1 MKQRLSEED
10 IARLEERTAELEGL
24 ASLVSFRPEVT
35 LQAGPPDSPWSF
47 NFVTAI
53 VNAPVNDLLDRSM
66 DYCRGLTMH
75 EAAHATVTR
84 IFDMVHPSL
93 FQGRHVHALFNS
105 IEDCR
110 IETWIKDR
118 NPGAAPWIRLY
129 NDRLFAP
136 IVNGRPIES
145 WVTQYNMMILS
156 RWWFGEDPKAVAPE
170 VQDAFDRTW
179 PAIQRAIAA
188 QPPKIEINSPIVDD
202 IYNNNRTLRLAY
214 IQQDFV
220 DPPSDF
226 EKLVRIRQLQMVY
239 IVVKEVLPVYEELNR
254 KQQNS
259 SQSQQDL
266 QRFLEQMRAHHTTQ
280 QSGQRG
286 SGQAAQGR
294 PGQGQGGVGQQFTP
308 GGGAGAGNVQDAI
321 QQALNVNPRD
331 QYLKVWQSLS
341 AEIDLLSNQLIQ
353 VFHQRSRM
361 KWLSGYESGAR
372 LDVRRAMAFEADPRL
387 YRVLWQRK
395 STPKKI
401 DPCFTLLLDRSG
413 SMSGERI
420 QGAFKGLVLLTE
432 VCSRLSVPLN
442 IVSFASDQTV
452 EMTFDESLTEAKRM
466 KLGTLM
472 SRANNQTYMG
482 AALRNLENILE
493 ETPASDKFLI
503 VLSDG
508 IPSDES
514 ETTNMVR
521 RLSSKDVTCIGLGI
535 GPETANLNR
544 FFAEGMFDVTPTDVA
559 EGFAQII
566 REKLL

>member
-1 MKQRLSEED
+1 
-10 IARLEERTAELEGL
+10 
-24 ASLVSFRPEVT
+24 
-35 LQAGPPDSPWSF
+35 
-47 NFVTAI
+47 
-53 VNAPVNDLLDRSM
+53 
-66 DYCRGLTMH
+66 
-75 EAAHATVTR
+75 
-84 IFDMVHPSL
+84 
-93 FQGRHVHALFNS
+93 
-105 IEDCR
+105 
-110 IETWIKDR
+110 
-118 NPGAAPWIRLY
+118 
-129 NDRLFAP
+129 
-136 IVNGRPIES
+136 
-145 WVTQYNMMILS
+145 MMILS

-188 QPPKIEINSPIVDD
+188 QPPKIEINSPIVDE
-202 IYNNNRTLRLAY
+202 IYNNNRTLKLAY
-214 IQQDFV
+214 IQQDFI

-254 KQQNS
+254 KQQGS

-266 QRFLEQMRAHHTTQ
+266 QRFLEQMRGHHTTQ
-280 QSGQRG
+280 QSGQQG
-286 SGQAAQGR
+286 SGQ
-294 PGQGQGGVGQQFTP
+294 PGQGQPGQGGQGAAGQQFTP
-308 GGGAGAGNVQDAI
+308 GSGGGTGNVQDAI

-341 AEIDLLSNQLIQ
+341 TEIDLLSNQLIQ

-413 SMSGERI
+413 SMSGDCI

-442 IVSFASDQTV
+442 VVSFASDNSV

-466 KLGTLM
+466 KLGNLLSNTNG
-472 SRANNQTYMG
+472 ATYMG
-482 AALRNLENILE
+482 AALQSLERILD

-508 IPSDES
+508 APSDES
-514 ETTNMVR
+514 ETTNMIR
-521 RLSSKDVTCIGLGI
+521 RLNRKDVTCIGLGV
-535 GPETANLNR
+535 GPDTANLNR
-544 FFAEGMFDVTPTDVA
+544 FFSEGMFEVTPRDIA